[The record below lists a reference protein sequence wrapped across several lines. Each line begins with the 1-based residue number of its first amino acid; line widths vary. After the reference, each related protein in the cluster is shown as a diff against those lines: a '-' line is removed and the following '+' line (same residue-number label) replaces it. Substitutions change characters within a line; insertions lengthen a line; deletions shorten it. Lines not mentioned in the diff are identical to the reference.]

1 MDLDVTAA
9 YGARAGEYAELL
21 GSMSAVHDED
31 RTQVEA
37 WASGSGARI
46 FDAGCG
52 PGHWAAHLADRGH
65 AVIGIDAVA
74 PFVELARRAHD
85 GVDFR
90 LGVIES
96 TGLDDG
102 SFDGVLAWYSVIHHH
117 PSGVGKVFAEFR
129 RVLRPG
135 GGLLVGFFEGPSIE
149 SFDHAVVTAYRWP
162 TSALAEVLDDQGFDV
177 VDVRTRI
184 DPGQRPHAAIRATR
198 R

>member
-9 YGARAGEYAELL
+9 YGDRAGEYAELL

-46 FDAGCG
+46 LDAGCG

-74 PFVELARRAHD
+74 PFVEHARRAHD

-90 LGVIES
+90 LGAIES

-102 SFDGVLAWYSVIHHH
+102 SVDGVLAWYSVIHHD
-117 PSGVGKVFAEFR
+117 PSCVGEVFAEFR

-135 GGLLVGFFEGPSIE
+135 GGLLVGFFEGPWIE

-162 TSALAEVLDDQGFDV
+162 TSALAEVLDDHGFDV
-177 VDVRTRI
+177 VDVRVRV
-184 DPGQRPHAAIRATR
+184 DPGRRPHAAVRATR